1 MKIYTKRGDAGQTDL
16 AGGVRVSKDALRVES
31 YGAVDELN
39 AFIGL
44 AIVDCDPASRPLLE
58 TVQRTLFEIG
68 AGLATDPEHLKSALS
83 TTGATDADVASLE
96 AAMDAADTALP
107 PLRAFVLPG
116 GSRAAAAFH
125 AARTVCRRA
134 ERRVVALHREQPLGD
149 ATLRYLNR
157 LSDLLF
163 VLARVENV
171 RAGSGD
177 VEWTRRSG

>member
-1 MKIYTKRGDAGQTDL
+1 MKIYTKRGDGGQTDL
-16 AGGVRVSKDALRVES
+16 AGGIRVAKDALRVES

-44 AIVDCDPASRPLLE
+44 ALIDCDPSAHPLLE
-58 TVQRTLFEIG
+58 RIQRTLFEIG
-68 AGLATDPEHLKSALS
+68 AGLATDPEHLKSSLS
-83 TTGATDADVASLE
+83 TTGATDADVLSLE
-96 AAMDAADTALP
+96 QAMDAADAGLP

-125 AARTVCRRA
+125 LARTVCRRA
-134 ERRVVALHREQPLGD
+134 ERRVVALDREQPLTD

-177 VEWTRRSG
+177 VEWTRRNG